1 MSDEREKLSYEQFG
15 IAVRELA
22 QVIRD
27 SNYEPDIVLS
37 IARGGLIIGG
47 ALGYALGIKNTF
59 TMSVEFYT
67 GINER
72 LAMPV
77 VLPPVPNKVD
87 LTGLKVLVAD
97 DVADTGATLKLVR
110 EFCGD
115 YVSEVRS
122 AVLYQKSHSVE
133 KPDYSWKSTD
143 KWIEFPW
150 SVQPPVMRS
159 PQQ

>member
-1 MSDEREKLSYEQFG
+1 MSQEREKLSYEQFG
-15 IAVRELA
+15 VAVRELS
-22 QVIRD
+22 QVITD
-27 SNYEPDIVLS
+27 SGYEPDIVLS

-47 ALGYALGIKNTF
+47 ALGYALGVKNTF

-67 GINER
+67 GVNER

-77 VLPPVPNKVD
+77 VLPPVPNRVD

-115 YVSEVRS
+115 FVSEVRS
-122 AVLYQKSHSVE
+122 AVLYEKSHSVE
-133 KPDYSWKSTD
+133 KPNYSWKSTD

-150 SVQPPVMRS
+150 SVQPPVTRS
-159 PQQ
+159 VNN

>member
-143 KWIEFPW
+143 RWIEFPW
-150 SVQPPVMRS
+150 SVQPPVKKGK
-159 PQQ
+159 